1 MFQRLKQHFTPAT
14 FISLIALVFAVSGV
28 SYAATG
34 GAGKGSNN
42 NSLTAH
48 ASKSKRGPRGPQG
61 PAGPA
66 GPAGKEGKQGPAGPA
81 GAKGETGATGANGS
95 NGAAG
100 AGVTTATFK
109 TEKGGCKEGGVE
121 LLSASAPAYV
131 CNGEESTPGQPG
143 AKGEQGI
150 QGIQGVPGANGESV
164 TSREFDG
171 QHEPTGISPCE
182 GRGGSE
188 FESEPAKGK
197 VKTYACNGKNGSGGG
212 GGGGEATSF
221 GTLEKG
227 KTETGIWSV
236 HFQSVSEGFEYSPIS
251 FPIKL
256 AKALVGSHVHYVP
269 ACTGFEAG
277 EPVEACE
284 EAKTAAQA
292 ICTGTV
298 EVPTAPEGNL
308 CVYGGATEGSEAKV
322 RGISKITVPGA
333 TTAGAGT
340 AGAVAHDQYQ
350 GPAEENVGIY
360 GTWAVTAE

>member
-14 FISLIALVFAVSGV
+14 FISLIALIFAVSGV

-66 GPAGKEGKQGPAGPA
+66 GPAGKEGKAGPQGPA

-121 LLSASAPAYV
+121 LLSASPTAYV

-150 QGIQGVPGANGESV
+150 QGIQGIPGANGESV
-164 TSREFDG
+164 KTAGFEG
-171 QHEPTGISPCE
+171 THEPPGISPCE
-182 GRGGSE
+182 GRGGTE
-188 FESEPAKGK
+188 IESEPAKGK
-197 VKTYACNGKNGSGGG
+197 VKSYVCNGKNGKGGG
-212 GGGGEATSF
+212 GGGG
-221 GTLEKG
+221 GLPKTLGESG
-227 KTETGIWSV
+227 ESETETGAWLLTATAEEFNDGIKASTAV
-236 HFQSVSEGFEYSPIS
+236 S
-251 FPIKL
+251 FPIPLSAGLNKE
-256 AKALVGSHVHYVP
+256 HVFFV
-269 ACTGFEAG
+269 ENAG
-277 EPVEACE
+277 EDPTECPG
-284 EAKTAAQA
+284 TAASPMA
-292 ICTGTV
+292 ASGD
-298 EVPTAPEGNL
+298 L
-308 CVYGGATEGSEAKV
+308 CVYSLGALTNPVVSGHP
-322 RGISKITVPGA
+322 IQVPSAGFN
-333 TTAGAGT
+333 TPGAGT
-340 AGAVAHDQYQ
+340 TGALIYLEPIA
-350 GPAEENVGIY
+350 AEVGTVY
-360 GTWAVTAE
+360 GTWAVAAE